1 MSRLFDSF
9 YGRLS
14 TIFLLLILALGV
26 GCVAIAFNSAGH
38 LFNDVEQLLNREYA
52 RSVASEI
59 GPLVAQGFSEE
70 RVRSAIHYMMV
81 LNPMV
86 EIYLLDDR
94 GKILAYFLNP
104 AEKIVRESVDL
115 APVTAFVDTAGGS
128 LTQGE
133 DPRSPTRLKPFS
145 AAALQMGSAH
155 GYVYIILGGER
166 YDASL
171 RRIRDS
177 YYVRAGLVAFLLAVL
192 STVIVGLSLFS
203 LLTRRLKS
211 LSETVRGF
219 ERGELGRRVDARGR
233 DELGAL
239 GRSFN
244 EMAATIEADVEK
256 LRLAERMRRD
266 LIGNISHDL
275 RSPLASIQGYLETMA
290 LKDPQLA
297 PEERRRL
304 LEISL
309 RNASSL
315 QKLVEELFELAKLD
329 ARQVQPAPEPVQ
341 IAELAQDVALKLA
354 PQAEKAGVSLAVD
367 RAAELPLVS
376 CDIAMIERVL
386 TNLIENALR
395 FTPPAGS
402 VRVDLSCRDD
412 SVRVTVMDT
421 GAGIDPED
429 LPHIFDR
436 FYRADKSRDRSPG
449 SGGTTEEHAGA
460 GAGLGLA
467 IARQIVA
474 LHGSVLEVESSPGKG
489 ARFSFSLSVRAIA
502 ESTGYGS
509 TPYGGADPV

>member
-1 MSRLFDSF
+1 MNRLFDSF
-9 YGRLS
+9 YARLS

-26 GCVAIAFNSAGH
+26 GFVAIAFNSAGH

-52 RSVASEI
+52 RSIASEL

-86 EIYLLDDR
+86 EIYLLDDH

-104 AEKIVRESVDL
+104 AEKIARDSVDL
-115 APVTAFVDTAGGS
+115 APVKAFVATAGGS
-128 LTQGE
+128 LIRGE
-133 DPRSPTRLKPFS
+133 DPRSPTRIKPFS
-145 AAALQMGSAH
+145 AAELRMGAAH

-166 YDASL
+166 YDASV
-171 RRIRDS
+171 RMIRDS
-177 YYVRAGLVAFLLAVL
+177 YYLRAGLIAFLLAVL
-192 STVIVGLSLFS
+192 STLIVGLSLFF

-211 LSETVRGF
+211 LSDTVQGF
-219 ERGELGRRVDARGR
+219 ARGELGRRVEARGR

-244 EMAATIEADVEK
+244 QMAATIEADVEK

-290 LKDPQLA
+290 LKDLQLA
-297 PEERRRL
+297 PEERRQFL
-304 LEISL
+304 DISL

-329 ARQVQPAPEPVQ
+329 ARQVQLAPEPVQ

-367 RAAELPLVS
+367 HAEELPLVS

-386 TNLIENALR
+386 TNLMENALR

-402 VRVDLSCRDD
+402 VRVDLSRRDD
-412 SVRVTVMDT
+412 SVRVTVADT

-436 FYRADKSRDRSPG
+436 FYRADKSRDRSTGG
-449 SGGTTEEHAGA
+449 SRNAAEYGGPESTGYGGA

-467 IARQIVA
+467 IARQIVE
-474 LHGSVLEVESSPGKG
+474 LHGSALDVESNPGEG
-489 ARFSFSLSVRAIA
+489 ARFSFSLSARAI
-502 ESTGYGS
+502 
-509 TPYGGADPV
+509 PVPA